1 MSESRFS
8 RRDFLRVSA
17 LTAAGSLIA
26 ACAQPAATPAPGE
39 EPGVAPTT
47 AAPAVSEK
55 EAPELAELVAQGAL
69 PPVDERLPLNPRVLT
84 PVDEIGTYGGEI
96 RTLNVGE
103 SYSAWANQYLYDGA
117 AMWSADASMIELNL
131 VESYQYN
138 EAGDEVTINLRKG
151 VKYSDG
157 EPLTSE
163 SFAFWWNDLVMN
175 EDAGYPEPYYT
186 ITQETSMILEVIDD
200 YSFTCKFQQPHWLF
214 FDVMGPR
221 SGDYYFHFAPVHY
234 LKNFHP
240 KYNSEVTDYATLQ
253 EKFPTNTGQITWN
266 PDLPVLAAWKT
277 VEYVPGQRLVAERNP
292 YYWKVDPDG
301 KQLPYVDK
309 WTLSQVEE
317 QRVVPLR
324 IVGGEVDFMSR
335 YIPFDA
341 FTEIKTSEDQGDYR
355 MILWSVGEGGA
366 PMFLFEWGHKDPEIR
381 ELFHNRDFKLGMS
394 HALDRETINDVV
406 YFGQGTPSQGV
417 TSPYSPWGRTTEE
430 GKQLMEQWRNL
441 GIEYDVD
448 TANELLDSVGLQEK
462 DGDGFRL
469 LPSGKRLSLVV
480 ITGNPPESRAVDVME
495 MAIEYWQ
502 AVGLDITLNLQ
513 EPAAVSERRK
523 TADYDIDGWDAW
535 TGYYIPTIPDTLYPV
550 GSGYCGFRQTAM
562 WYNTKGEQ
570 GEAPEPGGPM
580 ERLLEAYEKMRAATD
595 PDERN
600 KWVLEGVKIH
610 INDGP
615 FMLAAVNDIPN
626 IVVARK
632 SLLNIPDFAFTG
644 SWTQGAPGC
653 THPPLYF
660 FKK

>member
-1 MSESRFS
+1 MSERMIS

-39 EPGVAPTT
+39 EPGAAPTT
-47 AAPAVSEK
+47 AAPAVSAN
-55 EAPELAELVAQGAL
+55 EAPALAELVAQGAL
-69 PPVDERLPLNPRVLT
+69 PPLGERLPLNPRVLT
-84 PVDEIGTYGGEI
+84 PFEEIGTYGGEI
-96 RTLNVGE
+96 RTINVGE
-103 SYSAWANQYLYDGA
+103 QFSAWNGQYLYEPHR
-117 AMWSADASMIELNL
+117 MWSSDASMIENNII
-131 VESYQYN
+131 ESYEYN
-138 EAGDEVTINLRKG
+138 ETGDEVTFYMRKG
-151 VKYSDG
+151 LKFSDG
-157 EPLTSE
+157 EPLTTE
-163 SFAFWWNDLVMN
+163 CVDFAWNDLVMN
-175 EDAGYPEPYYT
+175 EDAGYTEPYYL
-186 ITQETSMILEVIDD
+186 ITDEKSMILEVIDD
-200 YSFTCKFQQPHWLF
+200 YTYKCKFHTSHWLAA
-214 FDVMGPR
+214 DLLTRV
-221 SGDYYFHFAPVHY
+221 DYLYWFAPAHY
-234 LKNFHP
+234 LKTFHP
-240 KYNSEVTDYATLQ
+240 KYNPEVEDYALLL
-253 EKFPTNTGQITWN
+253 EKFPSSSSMMFTNT
-266 PDLPVLAAWKT
+266 DLPVLTAWKT
-277 VEYVPGQRLVAERNP
+277 VEYIPGQRLVAERNP

-309 WTLSQVEE
+309 WTLTQVEE

-335 YIPFDA
+335 YIPFEA
-341 FTEIKTSEDQGDYR
+341 FTEIKTAEDQGDYR
-355 MILWSVGEGGA
+355 MILWSVGAGGD

-406 YFGQGTPSQGV
+406 YFGQGAPSQGV

-441 GIEYDVD
+441 GVEYDTD
-448 TANELLDSVGLQEK
+448 LADELLDSVGLQER
-462 DGDGFRL
+462 DTDGFRL

-480 ITGNPPESRAVDVME
+480 ITSNPPESRAVDVME
-495 MAIEYWQ
+495 MAIEYWR

-550 GSGYCGFRQTAM
+550 GAGYCGMRQTAL

-570 GEAPEPGGPM
+570 GEAPTPGDPM
-580 ERLLEAYEKMRAATD
+580 DKLLQAYEKMRAATT
-595 PDERN
+595 PEERN

-632 SLLNIPDFAFTG
+632 NLRNIPDFAFTG

-660 FKK
+660 YKI

>member
-1 MSESRFS
+1 MSERKIS

-39 EPGVAPTT
+39 EPGAAPTT
-47 AAPAVSEK
+47 AAPAVSAN
-55 EAPELAELVAQGAL
+55 EAPALAELVAQGAL
-69 PPVDERLPLNPRVLT
+69 PPLGERLPLNPRVLT
-84 PVDEIGTYGGEI
+84 PFEEIGTYGGEI
-96 RTLNVGE
+96 RTINVGE
-103 SYSAWANQYLYDGA
+103 QFSAWNGQYLYEPHR
-117 AMWSADASMIELNL
+117 MWSSDASMIENNII
-131 VESYQYN
+131 ESYEYN
-138 EAGDEVTINLRKG
+138 ETGDEVTFYMRKG
-151 VKYSDG
+151 LKFSDG
-157 EPLTSE
+157 EPLTTE
-163 SFAFWWNDLVMN
+163 CVDFAWNDLVMN
-175 EDAGYPEPYYT
+175 EDAGYTEPYYL
-186 ITQETSMILEVIDD
+186 ITDEKSMILEVIDD
-200 YSFTCKFQQPHWLF
+200 YTYKCKFHTSHWLAA
-214 FDVMGPR
+214 DLLTRV
-221 SGDYYFHFAPVHY
+221 DYLYWFAPAHY
-234 LKNFHP
+234 LKTFHP
-240 KYNSEVTDYATLQ
+240 KYNPEVEDYALLL
-253 EKFPTNTGQITWN
+253 EKFPSSSSMMFTNT
-266 PDLPVLAAWKT
+266 DLPVLTAWKT
-277 VEYVPGQRLVAERNP
+277 VEYIPGQRLVAERNP

-309 WTLSQVEE
+309 WTLTQVEE

-335 YIPFDA
+335 YIPFEA
-341 FTEIKTSEDQGDYR
+341 FTEIKTAEDQGDYR
-355 MILWSVGEGGA
+355 MILWSVGAGGD

-406 YFGQGTPSQGV
+406 YFGQGAPSQGV

-441 GIEYDVD
+441 GVEYDTD
-448 TANELLDSVGLQEK
+448 LADELLDSVGLQER
-462 DGDGFRL
+462 DTDGFRL

-480 ITGNPPESRAVDVME
+480 ITSNPPESRAVDVME
-495 MAIEYWQ
+495 MAIEYWR

-550 GSGYCGFRQTAM
+550 GAGYCGMRQTAL

-570 GEAPEPGGPM
+570 GEAPTPGDPM
-580 ERLLEAYEKMRAATD
+580 DKLLQAYEKMRAATT
-595 PDERN
+595 PEERN

-632 SLLNIPDFAFTG
+632 NLRNIPDFAFTG

-660 FKK
+660 YKI